1 MNRIVEESSQ
11 NVNSNAGI
19 ILAKQILDGLP
30 SLARFDSCQPSRKSL
45 SSQVYSNSCVAK
57 AEVAL
62 MTLGK
67 TSFSDIAAHQED
79 DLFADAV
86 GGAVPSEATF
96 RQRLEYLATLP
107 DARSWTDDANV
118 ELLSKV
124 EDFGLVKT
132 AGGERLPLDID
143 VSVLVNDDCR
153 KENIGFTYHRVDGF
167 APIFATVG
175 RLGYQLANEL
185 RPGNQHSQKG
195 FPEFL
200 RRCVGLV
207 RRFHRGRILL
217 RIDSAHDSDD
227 TLATGFELDDEIRRE
242 VEGGG
247 LDFIAKRNAR
257 REDERMWID
266 QANGEHGEPAYS
278 YDDEKDGHVDAFR
291 GVVSHLRSK
300 STCDRPLFCVWE
312 VKRMKRDDELFP
324 RYSTATWWT
333 NLPDDADAV
342 IRLYHEH
349 ATCEQFHSELKTDMD
364 VERLPS
370 GDYKTNSLILS
381 LSTLAFNVLRRI
393 GQTAHQVK
401 TEGEKVAEGEKDAEG
416 VEGGKKRRRPE
427 RIRLRTVILNL
438 MYVAAINGR
447 HGGRKHLRLGRNCH
461 QAKTFLAVLQR
472 LAA

>member
-19 ILAKQILDGLP
+19 FLAKQILDSIP
-30 SLARFDSCQPSRKSL
+30 SFEKFDSCQPSLKSIAC
-45 SSQVYSNSCVAK
+45 QTYANSGIAK

-67 TSFSDIAAHQED
+67 TSFSDITSHQKD
-79 DLFADAV
+79 DLFADAI
-86 GGAVPSEATF
+86 GCAVPSEPTF
-96 RQRLEYLATLP
+96 RQRLEYLAILP
-107 DARSWTDDANV
+107 EARSWIDDANV
-118 ELLSKV
+118 ELLTKV
-124 EDFGLVKT
+124 EDFGLLKT
-132 AGGERLPLDID
+132 AGGERLPMDID

-153 KENIGFTYHRVDGF
+153 KEGIGFTYHRVDGF

-200 RRCVGLV
+200 RRCAGLV
-207 RRFHRGRILL
+207 RRFHDGKILV
-217 RIDSAHDSDD
+217 RIDSAHDADD
-227 TLATGFELDDEIRRE
+227 TLATSFELDDEIQKE
-242 VEGGG
+242 VEGSG
-247 LDFIAKRNAR
+247 LDFIVKRNAR
-257 REDERMWID
+257 REDARQWIE
-266 QANGEHGEPAYS
+266 QANGECAQPVYS
-278 YDDEKDGHVDAFR
+278 FDDEKDGHVDVFR
-291 GVVSHLRSK
+291 GIVSHLRTE
-300 STCDRPLFCVWE
+300 STGKRPLFCVWE
-312 VKRMKRDDELFP
+312 VKRMRRDDELLP

-333 NLPDDADAV
+333 NLVEDADTV
-342 IRLYHEH
+342 VKLYHDH

-393 GQTAHQVK
+393 GQTARSVEAEH
-401 TEGEKVAEGEKDAEG
+401 GES
-416 VEGGKKRRRPE
+416 RPE

-438 MYVAAINGR
+438 MYIAAIDGN
-447 HGGRKHLRLGRNCH
+447 HGGRKYLRLGRNCH
-461 QAKTFLAVLQR
+461 QAKTFQAVFRR

>member
-1 MNRIVEESSQ
+1 MKRIVEESSQ

-19 ILAKQILDGLP
+19 FLAKQILDRIP
-30 SLARFDSCQPSRKSL
+30 SFSKFDGCQPSLKSIAC
-45 SSQVYSNSCVAK
+45 QTYSNSCVAK

-67 TSFSDIAAHQED
+67 TSFCDIAAHQRD

-86 GGAVPSEATF
+86 GGAIPSEPTF

-107 DARSWTDDANV
+107 DARNWIDDANV
-118 ELLSKV
+118 ELLSRV

-132 AGGERLPLDID
+132 ACGERLPIDID
-143 VSVLVNDDCR
+143 VSVLVNDGCR
-153 KENIGFTYHRVDGF
+153 KENIGFTYHRIDGF

-185 RPGNQHSQKG
+185 RPGIQHSQKG

-200 RRCVGLV
+200 RRCVGLA
-207 RRFHRGRILL
+207 RRFHGGRLLL
-217 RIDSAHDSDD
+217 RVDSGHDADD
-227 TLATGFELDDEIRRE
+227 TLATGFELDDEIRAA
-242 VEGGG
+242 VEDIG
-247 LDFIAKRNAR
+247 LDFIVKCNAR
-257 REDERMWID
+257 REDERTWIE
-266 QANGEHGEPAYS
+266 QANGECCEPAYS
-278 YDDEKDGHVDAFR
+278 YDDEKHGRVEVFR
-291 GVVSHLRSK
+291 GVVSHLHTK
-300 STCDRPLFCVWE
+300 STGDRPLFRVWE

-333 NLPDDADAV
+333 NLPEDADTV
-342 IRLYHEH
+342 VRLYHDH

-393 GQTAHQVK
+393 GQTARQI
-401 TEGEKVAEGEKDAEG
+401 EAEGGAK
-416 VEGGKKRRRPE
+416 RPE

-438 MYVAAINGR
+438 MYIAAIDGS
-447 HGGRKHLRLGRNCH
+447 HAGRKYLRLGRNCRR
-461 QAKTFLAVLQR
+461 AKTFQAVFRR